1 MIPPPMATQTSVTA
15 NGTDRRLLLVDFDW
29 QDADLMPELLQQP
42 GVSVRLVAGAGQEDA
57 GIRLAELCGLPRT
70 LDLAD
75 LTREIFDLAL
85 VSERSPRRTQIEGL
99 LLALGTPSVTP
110 QAFLAGDQTHPT
122 VPAVEAP
129 LAVHAAAF
137 ESAVGGADFDAIME
151 QALPDVSAD
160 APTAPTPVEITG
172 RRAEQVV
179 SLDDFPSPE
188 DRRGL
193 EAALRGLMAE
203 TGAGRAELHLI
214 GPDQV
219 ETVVEVGPADAL
231 LRGLVELATDLGTAQ
246 VVGGLSGTQEGKAWG
261 AWPFRTPQR
270 HGVIA
275 AAGIDPAKGWATWE
289 RTMEDLR
296 AEWDRRDRAQAG
308 AAFPLLPDR
317 HPRWL
322 TSEEFAMRLE
332 LGVERNRR
340 DGLRFAV
347 HQLTFPGAQAA
358 VEALCERLPGQ
369 LRDTDCM
376 THPTAQ
382 TIVLLTAGAPGA
394 FTHLRRR
401 LLTLWDEVWTEAGEP
416 KPAPTVS
423 DEHVQIIC
431 PADAPAFLSTG
442 RSWSATG

>member
-1 MIPPPMATQTSVTA
+1 MATESSASA

-42 GVSVRLVAGAGQEDA
+42 GVSVRLVAGAGHEDA

-85 VSERSPRRTQIEGL
+85 VSERSARRTQIEGL

-110 QAFLAGDQTHPT
+110 QAFLAGDDTHSA

-129 LAVHAAAF
+129 LALHAAAF
-137 ESAVGGADFDAIME
+137 ESAVGGKDFDAIME

-160 APTAPTPVEITG
+160 APTTPKPVELS
-172 RRAEQVV
+172 RRRVAQIE
-179 SLDDFPSPE
+179 SLDDFPTPE

-193 EAALRGLMAE
+193 ETALRSLMAE
-203 TGAGRAELHLI
+203 TGAGRAELHLV
-214 GPDQV
+214 GPDQI
-219 ETVVEVGPADAL
+219 ETVVEVGPADVL
-231 LRGLVELATDLGTAQ
+231 LRGLVELASELGTAQ
-246 VVGGLSGTQEGKAWG
+246 VVGGLTGPQEGKAWG

-275 AAGIDPAKGWATWE
+275 AAGIHPAPGWTTWE
-289 RTMEDLR
+289 RTIEELR
-296 AEWDRRDRAQAG
+296 TEWDRRDRAQAG

-322 TSEEFAMRLE
+322 SAEEFATRLE
-332 LGVERNRR
+332 LAVERNRR

-347 HQLTFPGAQAA
+347 HLLTFPGGPQS
-358 VEALCERLPGQ
+358 VTALCERLPGQ

-376 THPTAQ
+376 SRPSPQAV
-382 TIVLLTAGAPGA
+382 VLLTAGAPGA
-394 FTHLRRR
+394 FSHLRRR
-401 LLTLWDEVWTEAGEP
+401 LLALWEEVWGEAGEP
-416 KPAPTVS
+416 KPAPAVT
-423 DEHVQIIC
+423 DEHVQLIC
-431 PADAPAFLSTG
+431 PADTPAFLDTA
-442 RSWSATG
+442 RAWAALA

>member
-1 MIPPPMATQTSVTA
+1 MATRTQPSA

-42 GVSVRLVAGAGQEDA
+42 GVSVRLVAGNGQEDA

-70 LDLAD
+70 VDLAD

-85 VSERSPRRTQIEGL
+85 VSERSPRRTQVEGL

-110 QAFLAGDQTHPT
+110 QAFLAGDRPDPT

-137 ESAVGGADFDAIME
+137 ESAVGGEDFDAIME

-160 APTAPTPVEITG
+160 SPTAPKPVQITG
-172 RRAEQVV
+172 RIPQVD
-179 SLDDFPSPE
+179 SLEDFPSPE

-193 EAALRGLMAE
+193 EAALHGLMLE
-203 TGAGRAELHLI
+203 TGADRAEIHLI
-214 GPDQV
+214 GPNEV
-219 ETVVEVGPADAL
+219 ETVVEIGPSDAL
-231 LRGLVELATDLGTAQ
+231 LRGLVELATQLGTPQ
-246 VVGGLSGTQEGKAWG
+246 VVGGLTGAQEGKAWG

-289 RTMEDLR
+289 KTMGELR

-308 AAFPLLPDR
+308 PAFPMLPER

-322 TSEEFAMRLE
+322 SAEELSARLE
-332 LGVERNRR
+332 LAVERNRR

-347 HQLTFPGAQAA
+347 HRLTFPAGTRA
-358 VEALCERLPGQ
+358 VEALCDRLPGQ

-376 THPTAQ
+376 THPTPEAV
-382 TIVLLTAGAPGA
+382 VLLTAGAPGA

-401 LLTLWDEVWTEAGEP
+401 MLALWEEVWSDAGEH
-416 KPAPTVS
+416 KPAPGIT
-423 DEHVQIIC
+423 DEHVQLIC
-431 PADAPAFLSTG
+431 PADAPAFLNTARG
-442 RSWSATG
+442 WSAAS